1 VGVWVTGAE
10 HCIRLRSRD
19 VRYVAFLR
27 GINVGGKT
35 LIRMGDLRASVED
48 LGHADV
54 STYIA
59 SGNVLFSSPARSA
72 ASLEGP
78 LEQAIEL
85 RFALRVRV
93 FVRSA
98 RQLAATVAAIPAHWP
113 GNAELR
119 CNVIFLARD
128 VDVDALLRD
137 VPPKPEIEEVV
148 RVPGALLWA
157 ARRDALTRSRMLRL
171 AGHPTYGRMT
181 VRNLNTVLALARR
194 A

>member
-1 VGVWVTGAE
+1 
-10 HCIRLRSRD
+10 

-35 LIRMGDLRASVED
+35 LIRMADLRACVED

-59 SGNVLFSSPARSA
+59 SGNVLFTSPARSA
-72 ASLEGP
+72 AALEAP
-78 LEQAIEL
+78 LEQAIDQ
-85 RFALRVRV
+85 RFLLSVRV

-113 GNAELR
+113 GNADLR
-119 CNVIFLARD
+119 ANVIFLARGL
-128 VDVDALLRD
+128 DVDALLRD
-137 VPPKPEIEEVV
+137 VPPKPEIDEVV

-157 ARRDALTRSRMLRL
+157 ARREALTRSRMLRL
-171 AGHPTYGRMT
+171 VGDPAYKRMT
-181 VRNLNTVLALARR
+181 IRNVNTVLALARR

>member
-1 VGVWVTGAE
+1 
-10 HCIRLRSRD
+10 

-35 LIRMGDLRASVED
+35 LIRMGDLRACVED

-59 SGNVLFSSPARSA
+59 SGNVLFSSRARSA

-78 LEQAIEL
+78 LEQAIEQ
-85 RFALRVRV
+85 RFALAIRV

-98 RQLAATVAAIPAHWP
+98 RELAATVAAIPAHWP

-119 CNVIFLARD
+119 VNVIFLARD
-128 VDVDALLRD
+128 VDVDELLRD

-148 RVPGALLWA
+148 RVPDALLWA
-157 ARRDALTRSRMLRL
+157 ARRDALTRSRSIRL
-171 AGHPTYGRMT
+171 PGHPAYERIT